1 MKTSGDVALKSD
13 IAVIP
18 TPAYFSIAF
27 LAFSLPSP
35 SSSSD
40 LKKELKPKRRRRR
53 RKRHSKSEF
62 VLLSRSIR
70 QMLTIFSGVEF

>member
-1 MKTSGDVALKSD
+1 MKTPGDVALKSD

-18 TPAYFSIAF
+18 TPAYFSISF

-35 SSSSD
+35 SSD
-40 LKKELKPKRRRRR
+40 LKKELKPKRRRRP
-53 RKRHSKSEF
+53 RKRHSKNEF

>member
-18 TPAYFSIAF
+18 TPAYYSIAF

-35 SSSSD
+35 SSD

-53 RKRHSKSEF
+53 QKRHSKNEF
-62 VLLSRSIR
+62 VLLSSSIR
-70 QMLTIFSGVEF
+70 QMLPFFSGVEF